1 MRLDYKGKHLFA
13 FSDTHGMHR
22 ELSIPKDTDILI
34 CAGDVVSDFQED
46 GLSDF
51 FDWFSSCPAQLRLFV
66 PGNHEIIFD
75 LCPEEVHRLIP
86 ENVTLLEDCGI

>member
-22 ELSIPKDTDILI
+22 DLSIPENTDILI
-34 CAGDVVSDFQED
+34 CAGDVVSDFQEN

-51 FDWFSSCPAQLRLFV
+51 FDWFSPVQHSS
-66 PGNHEIIFD
+66 D
-75 LCPEEVHRLIP
+75 YLCRATMKSFSTFIHSKRNREYSIHASR
-86 ENVTLLEDCGI
+86 G

>member
-51 FDWFSSCPAQLRLFV
+51 FDWFSSCPAQLRLFQAITKSFSTFV
-66 PGNHEIIFD
+66 WKKPAD
-75 LCPEEVHRLIP
+75 
-86 ENVTLLEDCGI
+86 